1 MSTTVN
7 DSSGNTFNKDV
18 NNIAANLDNY
28 YADLKKNAAYLFFQP
43 DVSQIK
49 TKDTGKCFTKPEYNT
64 NQANPM
70 VQIPGLH
77 TEETCKMNVGK
88 RISNMKWSNNF
99 TPGNGETA
107 SSKQVF
113 KEKIDVKVPGLT
125 FKVINKYFN
134 DDVAMFNDE
143 KLVKEKGQS
152 TLFSNLT
159 GATRDVNTNTSK
171 W

>member
-1 MSTTVN
+1 MSTTVK
-7 DSSGNTFNKDV
+7 DASGITFNKDV
-18 NNIAANLDNY
+18 NNIAANLESSYDN
-28 YADLKKNAAYLFFQP
+28 LKKNAAYLFFQP

-64 NQANPM
+64 NQPNPM

-77 TEETCKMNVGK
+77 TEETCKLNVGK

-99 TPGNGETA
+99 TPGNDEIG

-113 KEKIDVKVPGLT
+113 KEKIDVITPGLS
-125 FKVINKYFN
+125 FKVINKYFGE
-134 DDVAMFNDE
+134 DVSMFNDE

-152 TLFSNLT
+152 VSFANLA